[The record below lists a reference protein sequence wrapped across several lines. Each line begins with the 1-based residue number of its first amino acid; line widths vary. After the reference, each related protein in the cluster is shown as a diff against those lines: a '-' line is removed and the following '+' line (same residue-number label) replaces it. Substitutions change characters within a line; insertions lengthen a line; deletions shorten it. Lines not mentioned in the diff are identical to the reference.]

1 MQVNIIEQLK
11 DDTKYYGDLGKKYL
25 SASDVSTLL
34 YEPQKFKQEKK
45 SAEICITPF

>member
-25 SASDVSTLL
+25 SASDVSRFL
-34 YEPQKFKQEKK
+34 YEPQNLNKKRKVQKF
-45 SAEICITPF
+45 